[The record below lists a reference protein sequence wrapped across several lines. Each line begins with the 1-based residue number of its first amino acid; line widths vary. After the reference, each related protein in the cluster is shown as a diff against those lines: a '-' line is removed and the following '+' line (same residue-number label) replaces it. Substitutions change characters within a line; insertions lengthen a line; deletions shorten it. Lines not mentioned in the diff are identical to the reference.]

1 MPRKIIEFL
10 CTECHKYFNIN
21 LNVSLN
27 GDRRIHC
34 PYCHHIHYRKVID
47 GCISDI
53 RMSTKDD
60 SPLIEDIIPMMAS
73 CRDFKEKDED
83 LSIETK
89 GFMHRLWDN
98 LTLNQTQQ
106 V

>member
-1 MPRKIIEFL
+1 MLKAITVEKL
-10 CTECHKYFNIN
+10 KSCA
-21 LNVSLN
+21 N
-27 GDRRIHC
+27 GYEIFDTLQSRA
-34 PYCHHIHYRKVID
+34 
-47 GCISDI
+47 S
-53 RMSTKDD
+53 
-60 SPLIEDIIPMMAS
+60 LIEDIIPMMAS